1 MKNKLLYCLIIIFCS
16 FAAFAGHK
24 ISNVVPPVYYF
35 TDREEHYNKIKQHFL
50 SGENIISIT
59 GMSGIGKT
67 QLARTYAVNEKL
79 NYDFI
84 WFFDYNNDLP
94 QQYLNL
100 AKEINK
106 NICNNNQCLI
116 PEDIEN
122 IQKNIIDFLNNSN
135 KKWLFI
141 VDGISIPNIDAINR
155 FIKLSHNGHIIIC
168 SQGRNDLSQIVT
180 LSGFNEEKSIE
191 LVNKLYP
198 DISKQDAAELIKIF
212 SNHPFLLA
220 KGAIFLSNNNYLNI
234 NEYQSIMK
242 KTGVTDDIKNYMELV
257 NGKLTTEAKHLLL
270 KLILLDN
277 KNFSKN
283 IINIIHQGSKEQLAE
298 ILYLLVKYSV
308 LEDRQGQQDISF
320 EIHDLIKNNTLNSY
334 SKEIIQQN
342 INELLTI
349 INKSISKKGANTR
362 ILFEKDHTL
371 YNNIVVLLKNAQI
384 YKADILATMELRKN
398 LMLYYVTQ
406 LNYHGWKEQLEWFD
420 RQEEQGIIKIQ
431 DLNPHYKSAYAWYKS
446 YRGLYYDFTPKS
458 GYNDFLQ
465 AKDIAEQL
473 TGENELKATIYS
485 NLSQIEAYRG
495 DIFNARTHI
504 SNAHQIITKNQGDFD
519 YGLLWFMDAKISL
532 EEGRYK
538 EALISIDKAIKYESD
553 LPQDQYTLA
562 SYILK
567 TEILIRS
574 SLFEEAYKLGNQI
587 FELSKKYHSKP
598 NEQQSKILN
607 SLIEAEIHLEK
618 LGSAEEHIKLSKSIL
633 LHKPE
638 AVSQESTTS
647 IDFDLANVLIAEAD
661 LRRVK
666 SQYTDSINL
675 YQKAERIYIN
685 RFDQNLHTDVISM
698 LYLKIAKTAMLN
710 KDKFLYTQYLHKHE
724 DIFTLQHPRTKKMY
738 ELDLETLK
746 K

>member
-1 MKNKLLYCLIIIFCS
+1 MKNKYIYYLIIIFSC
-16 FAAFAGHK
+16 FTAFAK
-24 ISNVVPPVYYF
+24 PTVSNIVPPVYYF

-50 SGENIISIT
+50 SGENLISIT

-67 QLARTYAVNEKL
+67 QLARTYALKEKL
-79 NYDFI
+79 NYDLV

-100 AKEINK
+100 AKEINQ
-106 NICNNNQCLI
+106 NICSNNQCLI
-116 PEDIEN
+116 PEDTEN
-122 IQKNIIDFLNNSN
+122 IQTNVIDFLNNSN

-141 VDGISIPNIDAINR
+141 VDSISIPNIDGIDK

-168 SQGRNDLSQIVT
+168 SQGRNDSSQIVT
-180 LSGFNEEKSIE
+180 LGGFNEEKSIE

-198 DISKQDAAELIKIF
+198 NIPKQDAVELIKIF

-220 KGAIFLSNNNYLNI
+220 KGAILLSNNNYLNI
-234 NEYQSIMK
+234 NEFQSIMK
-242 KTGVTDDIKNYMELV
+242 KTGVTDDIKKYMELV
-257 NGKLTTEAKHLLL
+257 NGKLTNEAKYLLL

-277 KNFSKN
+277 KNFSKH
-283 IINIIHQGSKEQLAE
+283 IVNIIHQGNKEQLAE

-308 LEDRQGQQDISF
+308 LEERQGQKDISF
-320 EIHDLIKNNTLNSY
+320 EIHDLIKNNILDSY

-342 INELLTI
+342 IKELLTI
-349 INKSISKKGANTR
+349 INKSISRKGANSR
-362 ILFEKDHTL
+362 ILFEQDPTL
-371 YNNIVVLLKNAQI
+371 YNNIVALLKNTQI
-384 YKADILATMELRKN
+384 YNTDVLGAMELRKN

-406 LNYHGWKEQLEWFD
+406 LNYQGWQEQLEWLD
-420 RQEEQGIIKIQ
+420 KQEEQGIIKPAA
-431 DLNPHYKSAYAWYKS
+431 LSSHFKSVYAWYKS

-495 DIFNARTHI
+495 DISNARIHI
-504 SNAHQIITKNQGDFD
+504 SKAHQIITENQGDYD

-538 EALISIDKAIKYESD
+538 EALISIDKGIKYESD

-567 TEILIRS
+567 TEILIRA
-574 SLFEEAYKLGNQI
+574 SLFEEAYKLSNQI

-607 SLIEAEIHLEK
+607 CLIEAEMNSGHLD
-618 LGSAEEHIKLSKSIL
+618 LAEEHIKLSKSIL

-647 IDFDLANVLIAEAD
+647 IDFDLANALIAEAD
-661 LRRVK
+661 LAQVKKQYVK
-666 SQYTDSINL
+666 SITL
-675 YQKAERIYIN
+675 YQKAERIYGN
-685 RFDQNLHTDVISM
+685 RFDQNLRADVISM
-698 LYLKIAKTAMLN
+698 LYFKIAKTAMLN
-710 KDKFLYTQYLHKHE
+710 KDKFLYTQYLRKHE
-724 DIFTLQHPRTKKMY
+724 DIFTINHLRTKEMY
-738 ELDLETLK
+738 ELNLKTLK
-746 K
+746 E

>member
-1 MKNKLLYCLIIIFCS
+1 MKSKYLYYLIIIFSC
-16 FAAFAGHK
+16 FTAFAEPK

-35 TDREEHYNKIKQHFL
+35 TDREEHYNKIKQHFS

-67 QLARTYAVNEKL
+67 QLARTYALKEKL
-79 NYDFI
+79 HYDFI
-84 WFFDYNNDLP
+84 WFFDYNNDLS

-106 NICNNNQCLI
+106 NICSNNRCLI
-116 PEDIEN
+116 PEDIEH
-122 IQKNIIDFLNNSN
+122 IQKNVLDFLNNSN
-135 KKWLFI
+135 KRWLFV
-141 VDGISIPNIDAINR
+141 VDSISIPNIDGIDR

-168 SQGRNDLSQIVT
+168 SQGRSDLSQIVT
-180 LSGFNEEKSIE
+180 LGGFNEEKSIE
-191 LVNKLYP
+191 LINKLYP
-198 DISKQDAAELIKIF
+198 NISKQDSVKLIKIF

-242 KTGVTDDIKNYMELV
+242 KTGVTDDIQNYMELV
-257 NGKLTTEAKHLLL
+257 NGKLTPEAKHLLL

-283 IINIIHQGSKEQLAE
+283 IINIVHQGTKEQLTE

-308 LEDRQGQQDISF
+308 LEERQGQKDISF
-320 EIHDLIKNNTLNSY
+320 EIHDLIKNNILNSY
-334 SKEIIQQN
+334 PKEIIQQN

-349 INKSISKKGANTR
+349 INKNISRKGANAR
-362 ILFEKDHTL
+362 ILFEQDGTL
-371 YNNIVVLLKNAQI
+371 HNNVVTLLKNTEI
-384 YKADILATMELRKN
+384 YNADVLYIMELRKN

-406 LNYHGWKEQLEWFD
+406 LNYKGWQEQLEWLD
-420 RQEEQGIIKIQ
+420 KQEEQGIIKIT
-431 DLNPHYKSAYAWYKS
+431 DLNLHFKSVYAWYKS
-446 YRGLYYDFTPKS
+446 YRGLYYDFTPKG

-473 TGENELKATIYS
+473 AGESELKATIYS

-495 DIFNARTHI
+495 DISSARTHI
-504 SNAHQIITKNQGDFD
+504 SKAHQIITENQGDYD

-562 SYILK
+562 SYMLK
-567 TEILIRS
+567 TEILIRA
-574 SLFEEAYKLGNQI
+574 SLFDEAYKLSNQI
-587 FELSKKYHSKP
+587 FELSKKYYSEP

-607 SLIEAEIHLEK
+607 SLIEAEIHLGK
-618 LGSAEEHIKLSKSIL
+618 LDLAEEHIKLSKNIL
-633 LHKPE
+633 LYKPE

-661 LRRVK
+661 LACIK
-666 SQYTDSINL
+666 KQYVDGINL
-675 YQKAERIYIN
+675 YQKAEKIYGN
-685 RFDQNLHTDVISM
+685 RFDQNLQADVISM
-698 LYLKIAKTAMLN
+698 LYFKIAKTAMLN
-710 KDKFLYTQYLHKHE
+710 NDKFLYTQYLRKHE
-724 DIFTLQHPRTKKMY
+724 DIFTLQHPRTKEMY
-738 ELDLETLK
+738 ELDLKNLK
-746 K
+746 E